1 MDTLEDA
8 VLVDCFLGNNLTHHE
23 EKLTYSRGYK
33 AAKNVADLLNFVII
47 NDTYN
52 FANMQIKTIT
62 EISHTESPT
71 YNAKTIYTLT
81 EDGGKQ
87 KFYYVPLP
95 GKTVQTVQP
104 KKDQERFFYGVGED
118 PTYFFDKVKAL
129 TMATTNNIQP
139 DLVSTGEFGVN
150 RMQEAK
156 MHLTQTL
163 LKDLG

>member
-1 MDTLEDA
+1 MGKFLLKYSTTPKSNISFRPNDETALFTLPASEVDTLEDA

-62 EISHTESPT
+62 ETSHTESPT

-81 EDGGKQ
+81 SAGGKQ

-104 KKDQERFFYGVGED
+104 KKDQERFFYMV
-118 PTYFFDKVKAL
+118 
-129 TMATTNNIQP
+129 
-139 DLVSTGEFGVN
+139 
-150 RMQEAK
+150 
-156 MHLTQTL
+156 
-163 LKDLG
+163 